1 MLFPTEVLR
10 SKCFENGDYHF
21 EGKPMLDT
29 DFGTTEWLA
38 LAAQFRDRWG
48 DPTAGGSIVEQRER
62 ARRLADTLA
71 GATAVAPTPA
81 CRIHEIE
88 IDADT
93 LGTYARLYEPLDRSD
108 AVPTQLFL
116 HGGGFIHG
124 SPRELVNES
133 MLSWRAVRTGV
144 RIVSLAYALA
154 PEHPFPAARNQTIR
168 ALAELRARASELRI
182 DIDRLGL
189 GGNSAGASIAASATL
204 ELARSGG
211 PNLHHLALEVPAVS
225 LRGLHELLAD
235 AQQAQRDEIDALL
248 QAYRPDTDGA
258 AFAADA
264 ADLEGFPPTLIVAA
278 EHDPLRQG
286 AALLAERL
294 RATGVDVAEHVV
306 PGTLHGS
313 PGITRS
319 STSAQRWQSL
329 VDGALLR
336 AYGTEE
342 TLR

>member
-1 MLFPTEVLR
+1 MSSRFDGE
-10 SKCFENGDYHF
+10 
-21 EGKPMLDT
+21 PMLDSGL
-29 DFGTTEWLA
+29 GTAEWLA
-38 LAAQFRDRWG
+38 LEAQLRERWG
-48 DPTAGGSIVEQRER
+48 VPTAEGTIADQRDR

-71 GATAVAPTPA
+71 GATAVAPASA

-88 IDADT
+88 IDADA
-93 LGTYARLYEPLDRSD
+93 LGTYARVYEPLDRGA
-108 AVPTQLFL
+108 AVPSQLFL

-144 RIVSLAYALA
+144 RIVSMAYALA
-154 PEHPFPAARNQTIR
+154 PEHPFPAARDQTIR
-168 ALAELRARASELRI
+168 VLAELRVRASELRI

-204 ELARSGG
+204 ELARRGASD
-211 PNLHHLALEVPAVS
+211 LHHLSLEVPAVS
-225 LRGLHELLAD
+225 LRGLHDLLVD
-235 AQQAQRDEIDALL
+235 APQAQRDEIDTLL
-248 QAYRPDTDGA
+248 EAYRPDTDGA

-264 ADLEGFPPTLIVAA
+264 ADLGGFPPTLVVAA

-286 AALLAERL
+286 AALLADRL

-319 STSAQRWQSL
+319 STSAQRWQRL
-329 VDGALLR
+329 VDRALQD

-342 TLR
+342 TSG